1 MRGRIL
7 YGTKKFRED
16 AISFLFLVGGEGEKF
31 YTVLKS
37 FGIGGY
43 FDILVAA
50 ESCDALQRC
59 SKLTLIT
66 HCSETWSSN
75 SNQDLETTR
84 CHQRTYTAGGLLVF
98 WTMEQ
103 AMSAA

>member
-43 FDILVAA
+43 STICTVKNKKCNRKFV
-50 ESCDALQRC
+50 
-59 SKLTLIT
+59 
-66 HCSETWSSN
+66 
-75 SNQDLETTR
+75 
-84 CHQRTYTAGGLLVF
+84 RT
-98 WTMEQ
+98 
-103 AMSAA
+103 S

>member
-43 FDILVAA
+43 FRIFFLFFSRLIFPVGPKIFP
-50 ESCDALQRC
+50 EKKNE
-59 SKLTLIT
+59 KL
-66 HCSETWSSN
+66 
-75 SNQDLETTR
+75 DD
-84 CHQRTYTAGGLLVF
+84 
-98 WTMEQ
+98 
-103 AMSAA
+103 